1 MLLTYFNSTGTPA
14 TYNALGWAGT
24 TCGANFFEIQFY
36 TSGRN
41 IRSSI
46 WNGLL
51 QFDTN

>member
-1 MLLTYFNSTGTPA
+1 MLLTYFNSANISA
-14 TYNALGWAGT
+14 TFNAQGWGGT

-36 TSGRN
+36 TSSQN

-51 QFDTN
+51 QFNTN